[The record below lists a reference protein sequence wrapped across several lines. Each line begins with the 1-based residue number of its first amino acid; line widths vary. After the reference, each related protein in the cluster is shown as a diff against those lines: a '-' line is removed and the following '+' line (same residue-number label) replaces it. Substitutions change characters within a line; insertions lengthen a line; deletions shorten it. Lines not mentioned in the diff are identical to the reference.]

1 MKCKNCGIEFEG
13 NFCPECGT
21 KANDDVPV
29 IPEAYAPYPFQQKN
43 KKKKKFPFLI
53 KLLLIILLILF
64 AGMFALI
71 SCSNTNKTEKI
82 VWDDLILH
90 EMLPVPSKNK
100 GEIHENTSQQLRV
113 DIANI
118 SDKEYAAY
126 IEACKEQGFTVEE
139 ETNSYSY
146 TAFNADGYKL
156 LLSHFSSDA
165 DMNIELEA
173 PMQMSTITW
182 PDSTAGKQLPEPKSK
197 TGKFSYEYEDS
208 FYVYIGDTSKEEYE
222 EYITECKSKGF
233 SVDYSKSDNSFSALN
248 ESGWYV
254 YIMYEG
260 NHVMSISIDPPEE
273 EEKEEKENETV
284 VKEDTSKQETT
295 TETTEKETEKT
306 NDSGLD
312 PDFKAAMDSYEAFM
326 DEYVS
331 FMKKYNENPSDLSL
345 LSDYANYMSKYAD
358 FVEDFDAWQDEDMN
372 AQETAYYIDVQ
383 ARVSKKLLEAAN

>member
-1 MKCKNCGIEFEG
+1 
-13 NFCPECGT
+13 
-21 KANDDVPV
+21 
-29 IPEAYAPYPFQQKN
+29 
-43 KKKKKFPFLI
+43 
-53 KLLLIILLILF
+53 
-64 AGMFALI
+64 
-71 SCSNTNKTEKI
+71 
-82 VWDDLILH
+82 
-90 EMLPVPSKNK
+90 
-100 GEIHENTSQQLRV
+100 
-113 DIANI
+113 
-118 SDKEYAAY
+118 
-126 IEACKEQGFTVEE
+126 
-139 ETNSYSY
+139 
-146 TAFNADGYKL
+146 
-156 LLSHFSSDA
+156 
-165 DMNIELEA
+165 
-173 PMQMSTITW
+173 MQMSTITW